1 MAVNINQRLVEYVSS
16 HLKNMGVM
24 SVADIYTELVSIV
37 GVHFSSDTAKATIK
51 IHVKMA
57 LAAENSYDGSVSKLS
72 WRRKLY
78 RRRDSI
84 SKILL
89 ERIMTYRQRI
99 LIEDPTAQTQS
110 PQLSQQKQGD
120 FIDYIFLKLKH

>member
-1 MAVNINQRLVEYVSS
+1 MAVQINQRLVEYVSS
-16 HLKNMGVM
+16 HIKQMSM
-24 SVADIYTELVSIV
+24 ISVADIYTELLSIV
-37 GVHFSSDTAKATIK
+37 GFQFTSDAVKAVIK

-57 LAAENSYDGSVSKLS
+57 LAAENSYDGSVSKNS
-72 WRRKLY
+72 WRTKLH

-84 SKILL
+84 SKILF
-89 ERIMTYRQRI
+89 ENIMTYRQRI
-99 LIEDPTAQTQS
+99 LIEGPSAQS

>member
-37 GVHFSSDTAKATIK
+37 GVQFSSDTAKATIK

-110 PQLSQQKQGD
+110 PQLSQQIQGD